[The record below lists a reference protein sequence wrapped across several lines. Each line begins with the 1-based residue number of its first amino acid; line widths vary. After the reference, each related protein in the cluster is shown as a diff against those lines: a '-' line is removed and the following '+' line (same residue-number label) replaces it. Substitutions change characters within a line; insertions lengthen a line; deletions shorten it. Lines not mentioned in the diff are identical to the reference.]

1 MERGRK
7 SGIREER
14 RDEGRDEE
22 RGEGDMKGGE
32 R

>member
-1 MERGRK
+1 LERGRK